1 MTLVKRLKVFTV
13 KNTINIAKFHFLYEC
28 YYTSEQSRD
37 AFLKVLH
44 NLGYSTNYS
53 PLDKKILFGES
64 KPGSWL

>member
-1 MTLVKRLKVFTV
+1 MTLVKRLKVYTV
-13 KNTINIAKFHFLYEC
+13 KNTINIAKFHFSYER
-28 YYTSEQSRD
+28 YTSEQSRD

-64 KPGSWL
+64 KPGS

>member
-1 MTLVKRLKVFTV
+1 MTLVKRLKLYTV
-13 KNTINIAKFHFLYEC
+13 KNIINIAKFHFPYEY
-28 YYTSEQSRD
+28 YYTSEQRKD

-64 KPGSWL
+64 KPDSWL